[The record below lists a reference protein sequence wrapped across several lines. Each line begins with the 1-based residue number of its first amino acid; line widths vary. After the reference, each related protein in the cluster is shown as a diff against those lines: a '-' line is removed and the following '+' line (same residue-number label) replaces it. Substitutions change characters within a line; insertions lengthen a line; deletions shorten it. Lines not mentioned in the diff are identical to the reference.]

1 MYECLYVECDDGSG
15 QDYHIE
21 KHLTSMQHTE
31 VFSWLTRYIAEHTDP
46 SVQIVIGIA
55 PGSCMVTESEINN
68 LNSNSVSV
76 IPNLFQQHQDRLQ
89 VVEDVA
95 GKVVCILDDIW
106 TTGRALK
113 TCHQLVTQQRA
124 KKVCL
129 LASGE
134 TDIT

>member
-1 MYECLYVECDDGSG
+1 
-15 QDYHIE
+15 
-21 KHLTSMQHTE
+21 
-31 VFSWLTRYIAEHTDP
+31 
-46 SVQIVIGIA
+46 
-55 PGSCMVTESEINN
+55 MVTESEINN
-68 LNSNSVSV
+68 LKSNSVSV
-76 IPNLFQQHQDRLQ
+76 IPNLFQHQDGLQ

-106 TTGRALK
+106 TTGRALR

-134 TDIT
+134 TVRYYMIPYHGAYSGKSNTETIIYLKMGTVRSPQRKTLFLSRVG